1 MTSKQQFY
9 NQLDLRSARTRA
21 TYQEDVPC
29 FLVLH
34 WWMQTLS
41 VRSVATAI
49 ITLDFASLLCDER
62 LLNNK

>member
-9 NQLDLRSARTRA
+9 NHLDLRSARTRA

-34 WWMQTLS
+34 WWVRTLS
-41 VRSVATAI
+41 VRSVAVVI
-49 ITLDFASLLCDER
+49 ITLPHVMSCC
-62 LLNNK
+62 